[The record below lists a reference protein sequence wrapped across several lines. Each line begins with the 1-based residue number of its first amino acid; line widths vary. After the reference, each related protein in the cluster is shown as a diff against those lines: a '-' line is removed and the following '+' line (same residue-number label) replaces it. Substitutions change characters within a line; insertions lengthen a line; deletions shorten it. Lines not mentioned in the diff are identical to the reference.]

1 MTAQQINIFV
11 KLDEFFIKRDE
22 LVACCFGLPTLTCEK
37 SWLAWRVIAGFFG
50 FVLVCVLAYMIV
62 KDKDISKR
70 ISRFESA
77 IETIA
82 KEIYKIQKTQQ
93 KLESAQA
100 SQEFLAS
107 ESGESKAT
115 SDKLIALNKK
125 LIEFDKDIDLLR
137 SHYDE
142 KIMSLENRLREYGA
156 FGSSGGDIDEKKI
169 IDMFQNGF
177 SVDSIAKELRIG
189 RGEVEFTLKLANIK

>member
-1 MTAQQINIFV
+1 MIDQ
-11 KLDEFFIKRDE
+11 E
-22 LVACCFGLPTLTCEK
+22 LFLLCVGG
-37 SWLAWRVIAGFFG
+37 IG

-100 SQEFLAS
+100 NQEFLAS

-156 FGSSGGDIDEKKI
+156 FSSSGGDIDEKKI